1 MPRLWPSGPLPR
13 CGASGHLAADIGA
26 PPRRPATGR
35 CGKRSDAAGTAR
47 FRNNMNDIPLLTVA
61 IPTYNRSETLE
72 RIIQQLGQEKDLSF
86 LILISDDYSSDDTGI
101 MVRKYQESLP
111 NIIYHKNETNLG
123 FSGNVCK
130 LYELTTTRY
139 LWFLCDD
146 DTVLPGAVKNILEA
160 LIKYEPVV
168 AIFNTTWIN
177 SYGQKL
183 TAGPTK
189 DVVYDDISRL
199 ADYQPLA
206 RITFLS
212 IVVVE
217 KRLPLDSITKN
228 DYRDNIFFQLTLALL
243 LLSDKF
249 KFCEIASPVVHRN
262 VGYKYGDF
270 FKFNLIDHLKAAFLI
285 EHKFDN
291 NKFIKWSKKQ
301 LFSNLQLY
309 LSQKLGL
316 FKYNASPTKETI
328 KYIIRYYGFHSIFIF
343 SFPVLYFITPKFMFK
358 SFYLLKLFSIYGYK
372 EGIRVYNNN
381 IKRTFI
387 DTRKT
392 KFTTYR

>member
-1 MPRLWPSGPLPR
+1 MDNKK
-13 CGASGHLAADIGA
+13 A
-26 PPRRPATGR
+26 
-35 CGKRSDAAGTAR
+35 
-47 FRNNMNDIPLLTVA
+47 MLTVA

-72 RIIQQLGQEKDLSF
+72 RILNQLGQEKDQSF
-86 LILISDDYSSDDTGI
+86 LILISDDYSSDDTEI
-101 MVRKYQESLP
+101 MVRKYQKSMPYL
-111 NIIYHKNETNLG
+111 IYNKNETNLG
-123 FSGNVCK
+123 FNGNVCK
-130 LYELTTTRY
+130 LYELATTRY

-146 DTVLPGAVKNILEA
+146 DTALPGAVKNILEA

-189 DVVYDDISRL
+189 DIVYDDISRL
-199 ADYQPLA
+199 TDYQPLA

-212 IVVVE
+212 ILVVE
-217 KRLPLDSITKN
+217 KRLPLDLITKT
-228 DYRDNIFFQLTLALL
+228 DYKDNIFFQLTLSLL

-249 KFCEIASPVVHRN
+249 KLCEIASTIVHRN

-270 FKFNLIDHLKAAFLI
+270 FKFNLVDHLKAAFII
-285 EHKFDN
+285 EHKYDN

-316 FKYNASPTKETI
+316 FTYNVSPTKETI
-328 KYIIRYYGFHSIFIF
+328 KYIIRYYGFYSIFIF
-343 SFPVLYFITPKFMFK
+343 FFPVLYFITPKFLIK
-358 SFYLLKLFSIYGYK
+358 SFYILKLFNIYGYK
-372 EGIRVYNNN
+372 EGLRVYKNN
-381 IKRTFI
+381 INRAFI